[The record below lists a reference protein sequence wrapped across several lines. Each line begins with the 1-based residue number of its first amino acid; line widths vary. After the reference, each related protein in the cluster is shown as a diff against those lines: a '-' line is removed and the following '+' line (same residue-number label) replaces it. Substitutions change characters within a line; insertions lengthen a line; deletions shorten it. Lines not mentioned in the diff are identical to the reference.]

1 MIHDDGTLFCTA
13 GLPPRMQNL
22 SVKRSSVD
30 SISQF
35 PQKANTKLRNIA
47 QFGVKCCLYNSCAAL
62 QKNTADSKAVRR
74 KSHFPM

>member
-13 GLPPRMQNL
+13 GLPLRMQNTA
-22 SVKRSSVD
+22 VKCSSVD

-35 PQKANTKLRNIA
+35 PEKENTKLRNIA
-47 QFGVKCCLYNSCAAL
+47 QFSVKCCLYNRRAAL